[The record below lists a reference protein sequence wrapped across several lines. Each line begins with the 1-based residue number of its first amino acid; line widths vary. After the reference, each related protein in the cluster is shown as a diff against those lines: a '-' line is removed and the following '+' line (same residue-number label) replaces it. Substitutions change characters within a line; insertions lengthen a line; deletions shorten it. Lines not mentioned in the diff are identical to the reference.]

1 MIEKDN
7 NKSESEVLLS
17 GAKASADV
25 IGGAQGV
32 KQATTPSVE
41 KIEKDLRKTIDQM
54 AKSFD
59 SRIEEKE
66 TKTTE
71 ILAIFI
77 TLFTFISVS
86 VNIFTK
92 VGDLHT
98 AAWFLVLMTSC
109 SLLILSSM
117 ILLISNRRNWYSIG
131 VLLLSLTFM
140 CGLFFA
146 TGLIPNF
153 DTSLNNASTL

>member
-1 MIEKDN
+1 MNEKDN
-7 NKSESEVLLS
+7 KSRESEELLS
-17 GAKASADV
+17 GAKSSASV
-25 IGGAQGV
+25 VGGAQDV
-32 KQATTPSVE
+32 EQTTTPSVE
-41 KIEKDLRKTIDQM
+41 KIAKDLRKTIDQM
-54 AKSFD
+54 AKTFD

-98 AAWFLVLMTSC
+98 AAWFLILMTSC

-117 ILLISNRRNWYSIG
+117 FLLISNRRNWYSIG
-131 VLLLSLTFM
+131 ILLISLIFM
-140 CGLFFA
+140 WGLFFA
-146 TGLIPNF
+146 TRLIPNF
-153 DTSLNNASTL
+153 DTRLNNVSTL